1 MTNPVEKKHYAEN
14 GMVHENFATNG
25 GTAVTGS
32 FFEIY
37 VYAAAT
43 FSLLTM
49 PKTTGDPM
57 TSISFPAGTR
67 IKGPITAFTLSAGGV
82 FAYKNEPTF

>member
-1 MTNPVEKKHYAEN
+1 MTNPVEKKLFAEN
-14 GMVHENFATNG
+14 GMVHENFAG
-25 GTAVTGS
+25 GATAVTGS

-49 PKTTGDPM
+49 PKTTGDAL

-67 IKGPITAFTLSAGGV
+67 IKGLITAFTLSAGGV
-82 FAYKNEPTF
+82 FAYKNEPTY

>member
-1 MTNPVEKKHYAEN
+1 MTNPVEKKFFADN
-14 GMVHENFATNG
+14 GMVHEN
-25 GTAVTGS
+25 GTTPVTGS

-37 VYAAAT
+37 VYSAAT

-49 PKTTGDPM
+49 PKTTGDAM

>member
-14 GMVHENFATNG
+14 GMVHEN
-25 GTAVTGS
+25 GTTAIAGS
-32 FFEIY
+32 FYEIY

-49 PKTTGDPM
+49 PKTTGDVM
-57 TSISFPAGTR
+57 TSIAFPAGTR
-67 IKGPITAFTLSAGGV
+67 IKGPITAFTLASGGV
-82 FAYKNEPTF
+82 FAYKNEPTL